1 MATKF
6 MNCPSG
12 QYLNA
17 RQSASTAATILFY
30 IPQGEQVNILDES
43 GNWSRITVVG
53 YVSQGSVWVQTSYL
67 SDSDSGRIHNTQET
81 AFGNKNLQIGRFGRF
96 TKNLQL
102 ALGITPD
109 GVFGSNTDT
118 EVRNFQSAN
127 GLTVDGLA
135 GTNTLKKLWDAAGD
149 TVSSN
154 RF

>member
-1 MATKF
+1 M
-6 MNCPSG
+6 
-12 QYLNA
+12 
-17 RQSASTAATILFY
+17 
-30 IPQGEQVNILDES
+30 NILDES

-53 YVSQGSVWVQTSYL
+53 YVSQGSAWVQTSYL
-67 SDSDSGRIHNTQET
+67 SDSDPGRIHNTQET
-81 AFGNKNLQIGRFGRF
+81 AFGNKTLQIGRFGRF

-118 EVRNFQSAN
+118 AVRNFQSAN

-154 RF
+154 GF